1 MFDLQLEWT
10 VGVGDGGREKKKT
23 KNKKK
28 TTPPHP
34 PLSLFLTVDRPLGT
48 NLFLSPA
55 FRYH

>member
-10 VGVGDGGREKKKT
+10 VGVGEGKKKKKKT
-23 KNKKK
+23 I
-28 TTPPHP
+28 PPHP

-55 FRYH
+55 FRCR